1 MPYKILTVL
10 LASLALASAWAA
22 PESAPDRQR
31 GEGPFDQLIL
41 RGVTVVNGEGAPPV
55 GPMDV
60 VIENGRI
67 ASLHNVGYP
76 GLPIEPG
83 GRPELDE
90 GGRELD
96 LEGFYVLPGF
106 VDLHAHFG
114 GDAQGE
120 AVVTVGHGG
129 RVFQGKGFDTD
140 IIVAS
145 AQAYVQAIN
154 RICAAA
160 PGPAALDAAES
171 A

>member
-1 MPYKILTVL
+1 MIHADGRSEHAEATGDGPVAAAFRAIDTVTGL
-10 LASLALASAWAA
+10 DCELKS
-22 PESAPDRQR
+22 
-31 GEGPFDQLIL
+31 FDI
-41 RGVTVVNGEGAPPV
+41 RNVT
-55 GPMDV
+55 
-60 VIENGRI
+60 
-67 ASLHNVGYP
+67 
-76 GLPIEPG
+76 
-83 GRPELDE
+83 
-90 GGRELD
+90 
-96 LEGFYVLPGF
+96 
-106 VDLHAHFG
+106 FG